1 MKNDNKSVEY
11 QEYVLSLHDER
22 YIVIRDNHMKKTKLL
37 FLAVL
42 VAMTSCTSY
51 KKVPYLQN
59 SEALDFSKVSELY
72 DARIQPKDMLTITVS
87 SEKPEAAVPFNL
99 LVQTPMAS
107 SGSYKSIVSQP
118 TLQTYLVDNEGCI
131 DFPIVGKLAIGGM
144 TKGEVEE
151 LIKEKI
157 KSNFTSTPIVNV
169 RMANYKISVL
179 GEVAR
184 PNSYTIS
191 NEKVNIFEALALAG
205 DLTVYGKRDGV
216 KLIRESA
223 DGTKKIVPVNLND
236 ANIIYSPYYYMQQ
249 NDILYVE
256 PNKAKA
262 RNSGVSSMTSMWF
275 SATSLIITVVT
286 FMLNLL

>member
-1 MKNDNKSVEY
+1 
-11 QEYVLSLHDER
+11 
-22 YIVIRDNHMKKTKLL
+22 MKKTKFL

-42 VAMTSCTSY
+42 VAMASCTSY

-59 SEALDFSKVSELY
+59 SATLDTSVVSELY
-72 DARIQPKDMLTITVS
+72 DARIQPKDMLTITVN
-87 SEKPEAAVPFNL
+87 SERPEVAAPFNL
-99 LVQTPMAS
+99 VVQSPMAANS
-107 SGSYKSIVSQP
+107 RSMTSQP
-118 TLQTYLVDNEGCI
+118 VLQTYLVDNDGCI
-131 DFPIVGKLAIGGM
+131 EFPTLGRLHIGGM

-151 LIKEKI
+151 LIREKI
-157 KSNFTSTPIVNV
+157 KSNFANPPIVNV

-184 PNSYTIS
+184 PNSYIIS
-191 NEKVNIFEALALAG
+191 NEKVNILEALALAG

-223 DGTKKIVPVNLND
+223 DGTKKIISVDLND
-236 ANIIYSPYYYMQQ
+236 ANVIYSPYYYMQQ

-262 RNSGVSSMTSMWF
+262 RNSGVSNMTSMWF
-275 SATSLIITVVT
+275 SATSLLLTVVT
-286 FMLNLL
+286 FMLNIL

>member
-1 MKNDNKSVEY
+1 
-11 QEYVLSLHDER
+11 
-22 YIVIRDNHMKKTKLL
+22 
-37 FLAVL
+37 
-42 VAMTSCTSY
+42 
-51 KKVPYLQN
+51 
-59 SEALDFSKVSELY
+59 
-72 DARIQPKDMLTITVS
+72 
-87 SEKPEAAVPFNL
+87 
-99 LVQTPMAS
+99 
-107 SGSYKSIVSQP
+107 
-118 TLQTYLVDNEGCI
+118 
-131 DFPIVGKLAIGGM
+131 
-144 TKGEVEE
+144 
-151 LIKEKI
+151 
-157 KSNFTSTPIVNV
+157 
-169 RMANYKISVL
+169 MANYKISVL